1 MDFVPLLDC
10 MGVPYIVQGHGID
23 LSASLRK
30 PGLARR
36 YAAYKSARA
45 ILTRCEFHRRRL
57 IALGLPADKIHVNPG
72 GIDIPAATPQRTE
85 HAAKRFLA
93 IGRMVPKKGPI
104 YLLEA
109 LRLASAEDSGITL
122 DYIGDGPLFPAVQQ
136 FVDASRL
143 GARVRLHGAAA
154 EETKHRLLHECGV
167 FVQHSITDPET
178 GDEEGLPAAIQEAMA
193 HGMAIISTRHAGIA
207 EAVDDGATGR
217 LVKEGDCAGM
227 AQAMLQTSS
236 QPLCVL
242 RLGAAARV
250 KAERLYSW
258 SAERARVLQHLGAM
272 A

>member
-85 HAAKRFLA
+85 HAAKRFQASPSTTLA
-93 IGRMVPKKGPI
+93 T
-104 YLLEA
+104 
-109 LRLASAEDSGITL
+109 DHC
-122 DYIGDGPLFPAVQQ
+122 PAVQQ